1 MPTKINGHLDFN
13 WNTYHIQAK
22 VHKNDYLEPTTNQI
36 KEINI
41 LSEDLRDGFHGVH
54 FSPVVER
61 VIPYVEKL
69 HKIGIKHIRAGIY
82 SGKGNA
88 LDVKTQKLLAILY
101 KKYPDIIPSVLSV
114 TSEDSI
120 RWAAECSKIN
130 PNLQTLIFMGS
141 SPSRMIAE
149 GWDESYVLDS
159 MKRGF
164 GMAREYG
171 LKVIGATEH
180 TTQTHPEFLA
190 KIIEV
195 QAKSAKKNMVTFC
208 IADTIGIARPKG
220 VRNIVL
226 WTKKYLKKIN
236 RQDISIEWH
245 GHEDTGNSSSN
256 ALIAMAAG
264 AKIIDTVSY
273 GIGER
278 AGNTKMEAVLINLT
292 NILEDGGM
300 QSKWNLEYLNH
311 ALTDYCNLVKM
322 DVPRIGMLG
331 WNAFKTSLG
340 IHTAAIYKLSQLANS
355 AATIDEK
362 HEYIKMSHHVYS
374 GIGPEKV
381 GRYTDVRISPYS
393 GKSTVKYYL
402 ERHGIST
409 VAIQDKCIK
418 RVLDLAKNMGRELT
432 HDEIIQVLT
441 QCV

>member
-1 MPTKINGHLDFN
+1 MSSNKNSNLDFN
-13 WNTYHIQAK
+13 WNQHYIQAPA
-22 VHKNDYLEPTTNQI
+22 HKNDYLEPSVNQI
-36 KEINI
+36 QDVSI

-54 FSPVVER
+54 LSPVVER
-61 VIPYVEKL
+61 VIPYIEKL
-69 HKIGIKHIRAGIY
+69 YQIGIRHIRAGIY

-88 LDVKTQKLLAILY
+88 LDVKTQKLLSILY
-101 KKYPDIIPSVLSV
+101 KKYPDIIPSILSV

-120 RWAAECSKIN
+120 RWAADCAKIN

-149 GWDESYVLDS
+149 GWDEPYILDS

-164 GMAREYG
+164 SMAREYG
-171 LKVIGATEH
+171 LKIIGATEH
-180 TTQTHPEFLA
+180 TTQTHPDFLA
-190 KIIEV
+190 KILDV
-195 QAKSAKKNMVTFC
+195 QTKSARKNMQVFC
-208 IADTIGIARPKG
+208 IADTIGTARPKG
-220 VRNIVL
+220 VKNIVL
-226 WTKKYLKKIN
+226 WTKKYLKKIK
-236 RQDISIEWH
+236 RQDILIEWH
-245 GHEDTGNSSSN
+245 GHEDTGNSSANSLV
-256 ALIAMAAG
+256 AVSAG

-278 AGNTKMEAVLINLT
+278 AGNTKMESVLINLN
-292 NILEDGGM
+292 NILEDNNI
-300 QSKWNLEYLNH
+300 QSKWKLEYLNS

-340 IHTAAIYKLSQLANS
+340 IHTAAIYKLVQLANS
-355 AATIDEK
+355 AATVDEK

-409 VAIQDKCIK
+409 TSIQDKCIR